1 MSLLWA
7 RHCENCFLCS
17 FNPHTL
23 EAGLSFIPILLTRN
37 PRFRHVTQSL
47 ISKPESL
54 ANCHLSSPMENALPF
69 SLCSSRQS
77 LVLPGHKYSGIHGGR
92 IVLASWNL
100 IVAEVPCASILLV
113 LPVTEA
119 LQGPLTMVPNGQF
132 GLKEIRGAVT
142 EANAQGSQS
151 SCSDS
156 VDVKVETAARRGVI
170 QCHLPT
176 MLVGSCR
183 DPERGHQ
190 GPYL

>member
-7 RHCENCFLCS
+7 RHCEKCFLCS

-23 EAGLSFIPILLTRN
+23 EVGLSFIPILLKRN
-37 PRFRHVTQSL
+37 PRFGRVTQSL
-47 ISKPESL
+47 ISKPEFL

-69 SLCSSRQS
+69 SLQLQAESSFTWS
-77 LVLPGHKYSGIHGGR
+77 R
-92 IVLASWNL
+92 IQRHPRGAYRPCLLEPDCCRGTVRLHTPHSASDR
-100 IVAEVPCASILLV
+100 SS
-113 LPVTEA
+113 PVTA
-119 LQGPLTMVPNGQF
+119 HHDAQWTIWPKRN
-132 GLKEIRGAVT
+132 KGAVT

-151 SCSDS
+151 SCSDHS
-156 VDVKVETAARRGVI
+156 VDVKVETVARRGVI

-176 MLVGSCR
+176 MLVGRCR